1 MKTISEL
8 NDIDKP
14 REKLSKKGVKALKD
28 YELLAVLLGSGT
40 KDKDVIK
47 LSKEI
52 IKLFEDDFKSITLEK
67 LIDINGLGIAKASQ
81 ILSAIELSK
90 RYLIKQNKKIT
101 EAKDVYD
108 ELQEYK
114 TKKQEYFI
122 VITLDG
128 ANHIIEKRVVF
139 IGTLNRSLIHPR
151 EIFADALTDRAA
163 SIIIAHNHPSGQLEA
178 SAEDLHVTQ
187 RIKESGK
194 LLGIELLDH
203 IIFTKDDFLSLAD
216 VGLLSR

>member
-1 MKTISEL
+1 MKTINEL
-8 NDIDKP
+8 SSFDKP
-14 REKLSKKGVKALKD
+14 REKLTKKGVGALKD
-28 YELLAVLLGSGT
+28 YELLAIVLGSGT
-40 KDKDVIK
+40 KDKDVLK

-52 IKLFEDDFKSITLEK
+52 IRLFEDDFEQITLEK
-67 LIDINGLGIAKASQ
+67 LTAIHGLGVAKSSQ

-101 EAKDVYD
+101 NAQDIYD

-114 TKKQEYFI
+114 NKRQEYFI

-139 IGTLNRSLIHPR
+139 IGTLNRSLVHPR
-151 EIFADALTDRAA
+151 EVFADALSDRAA
-163 SIIIAHNHPSGQLEA
+163 SIVIAHNHPSGQLEA
-178 SAEDLHVTQ
+178 SSEDIDITQ
-187 RIKESGK
+187 RLNESAK

-203 IIFTKDDFLSLAD
+203 VIFTKEGYYSLAQHN
-216 VGLLSR
+216 LLR

>member
-1 MKTISEL
+1 MKTINEL
-8 NDIDKP
+8 SDRDKP

-52 IKLFEDDFKSITLEK
+52 VKLFEDDFKGITLEK
-67 LIDINGLGIAKASQ
+67 LINIHGLGVAKASQ
-81 ILSAIELSK
+81 ILSSIELSK

-101 EAKDVYD
+101 EAKNIYD

-128 ANHIIEKRVVF
+128 ANHIIEKRLVF

-178 SAEDLHVTQ
+178 SVEDLHVTQ

-194 LLGIELLDH
+194 LLGVELLDH
-203 IIFTKDDFLSLAD
+203 IIFTKDGFLSLAD
-216 VGLLSR
+216 EGLL

>member
-1 MKTISEL
+1 MKTINEL
-8 NDIDKP
+8 NSFDKP
-14 REKLSKKGVKALKD
+14 REKLTKKGVGALKD
-28 YELLAVLLGSGT
+28 YELLAIVLGSGT
-40 KDKDVIK
+40 KDKDVLK

-52 IKLFEDDFKSITLEK
+52 VKLFEDDFEQITLEK
-67 LIDINGLGIAKASQ
+67 LTAIHGLGVAKSSQ

-101 EAKDVYD
+101 TALDIYD

-114 TKKQEYFI
+114 NRMQEYFI

-139 IGTLNRSLIHPR
+139 IGTLNRSLVHPR
-151 EIFADALTDRAA
+151 EVFADALSDRAA

-178 SAEDLHVTQ
+178 SSEDIAITKRLQ
-187 RIKESGK
+187 ESSK

-203 IIFTKDDFLSLAD
+203 VIFTKDGYFSMRDEELF
-216 VGLLSR
+216 

>member
-8 NDIDKP
+8 DSIDKP
-14 REKLSKKGVKALKD
+14 REKLSKKGVEALKN

-40 KDKDVIK
+40 KDKDVLK

-52 IKLFEDDFKSITLEK
+52 VKLFEDDFEGVSLDNLVSIH
-67 LIDINGLGIAKASQ
+67 GLGVAKASQ
-81 ILSAIELSK
+81 ILSAVELSK

-101 EAKDVYD
+101 KAKDIYD
-108 ELQEYK
+108 ELQMYK
-114 TKKQEYFI
+114 NKKQEYFI
-122 VITLDG
+122 TITLDG

-178 SAEDLHVTQ
+178 SREDLHVTQ
-187 RIKESGK
+187 RLKEAGK

-203 IIFTKDDFLSLAD
+203 VIFTKDGFLSLAD
-216 VGLLSR
+216 EELL

>member
-1 MKTISEL
+1 MKKIAEIPK
-8 NDIDKP
+8 IDKP
-14 REKLSKKGVKALKD
+14 REKLSKKGVRALKN

-40 KDKDVIK
+40 KDKDVLK
-47 LSKEI
+47 LSREI
-52 IKLFEDDFKSITLEK
+52 IRLFEDDFESISLEK
-67 LIDINGLGIAKASQ
+67 LMAVHGLGVAKASQ

-101 EAKDVYD
+101 CAKDIYD
-108 ELQEYK
+108 ELQVYK
-114 TKKQEYFI
+114 DKKQEYF
-122 VITLDG
+122 VTITLDG

-178 SAEDLHVTQ
+178 SSEDLHVTQ

-194 LLGIELLDH
+194 LLGVELLDH
-203 IIFTKDDFLSLAD
+203 VVFTKDGFLSLAD
-216 VGLLSR
+216 EGLL

>member
-1 MKTISEL
+1 MKTINEL
-8 NDIDKP
+8 SDVDKP

-52 IKLFEDDFKSITLEK
+52 VKLFEDDFKGITLEK
-67 LIDINGLGIAKASQ
+67 LINIHGLGVAKASQ
-81 ILSAIELSK
+81 ILSSIELSK

-101 EAKDVYD
+101 EAKNIYD

-128 ANHIIEKRVVF
+128 ANHIIEERLVF

-178 SAEDLHVTQ
+178 SVEDLHVTQ

-194 LLGIELLDH
+194 LLGVELLDH
-203 IIFTKDDFLSLAD
+203 IIFTKDGFLSLAD
-216 VGLLSR
+216 EGLL

>member
-1 MKTISEL
+1 MKTINEL
-8 NDIDKP
+8 ETIDKP
-14 REKLSKKGVKALKD
+14 REKLFKKGVEALKN

-40 KDKDVIK
+40 KDKDVLK

-52 IKLFEDDFKSITLEK
+52 IKLFEADFDGISLDKLVSIH
-67 LIDINGLGIAKASQ
+67 GLGVAKASQ

-101 EAKDVYD
+101 KAKDVYD
-108 ELQEYK
+108 ELQMYK
-114 TKKQEYFI
+114 DKKQEYFI
-122 VITLDG
+122 TITLDG

-178 SAEDLHVTQ
+178 SSEDLHVTKRLQ
-187 RIKESGK
+187 EAGK
-194 LLGIELLDH
+194 LLGIEILDH
-203 IIFTKDDFLSLAD
+203 VIFAKEGFLSFAD
-216 VGLLSR
+216 EGIM

>member
-1 MKTISEL
+1 MKTINEL
-8 NDIDKP
+8 NSIDKP
-14 REKLSKKGVKALKD
+14 REKLSKKGVGALKN

-40 KDKDVIK
+40 KDKDVLK

-52 IKLFEDDFKSITLEK
+52 VNLFEDDFEGVTLDKLTSIH
-67 LIDINGLGIAKASQ
+67 GLGVAKASQ

-101 EAKDVYD
+101 KAEDIYD

-114 TKKQEYFI
+114 NKKQEYFI
-122 VITLDG
+122 TITLDG

-178 SAEDLHVTQ
+178 SSEDLHVTQ
-187 RIKESGK
+187 RLKESGK

-203 IIFTKDDFLSLAD
+203 IIFTKEGFLSLAD
-216 VGLLSR
+216 AGVM

>member
-1 MKTISEL
+1 LKKIAEIPK
-8 NDIDKP
+8 IDKP
-14 REKLSKKGVKALKD
+14 REKLSKKGVRALKN

-40 KDKDVIK
+40 KDKDVLK
-47 LSKEI
+47 LSREI
-52 IKLFEDDFKSITLEK
+52 IRLFEDDFESISLEK
-67 LIDINGLGIAKASQ
+67 LMAVHGLGVAKASQ

-101 EAKDVYD
+101 CAKDIYD
-108 ELQEYK
+108 ELQVYK
-114 TKKQEYFI
+114 DKKQEYF
-122 VITLDG
+122 VTITLDG

-178 SAEDLHVTQ
+178 SSEDLHVTQ

-194 LLGIELLDH
+194 LLGVELLDH
-203 IIFTKDDFLSLAD
+203 VVFTKDGFLSLAD
-216 VGLLSR
+216 EGLL